1 MELKIDLDNLK
12 RSVTFVEEML
22 VLSLINEDI
31 DLSIYQWYNY
41 NNLHTIITGLEQ
53 NLWIKKIDDNK
64 YILRDKGRQL
74 FEAKESEV
82 NFDEFFEAFPA
93 TTSDGRVLRSAN
105 KVFRGALT
113 RDYVVCKKKY
123 LSKVKSKEVHDEI
136 VSIIKARVASGD
148 TKYMQNLET
157 YLNQE
162 SWSKDVKYLKTNSD
176 WTTQRV

>member
-12 RSVTFVEEML
+12 RSGIFAHEFL
-22 VLSLINEDI
+22 LLSLINEGLDPKE
-31 DLSIYQWYNY
+31 YNLGSESMY
-41 NNLHTIITGLEQ
+41 SLQLLED
-53 NLWIKKIDDNK
+53 NLWIKPTENG

-74 FEAKESEV
+74 FETKESEV

-105 KVFRGALT
+105 KIFRGALT

-148 TKYMQNLET
+148 TKYMNGLEV
-157 YLNQE
+157 YINQE
-162 SWSKDVKYLKTNSD
+162 NWSKDVKYLKTNSD